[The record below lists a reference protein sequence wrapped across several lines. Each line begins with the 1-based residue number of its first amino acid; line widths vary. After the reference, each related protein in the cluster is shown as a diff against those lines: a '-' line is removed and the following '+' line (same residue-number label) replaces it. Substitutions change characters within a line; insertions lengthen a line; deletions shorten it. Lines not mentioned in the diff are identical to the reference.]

1 MVPGLAWPGM
11 PSANGQA
18 LLSLLY
24 QIEENQWLPVSEL
37 IDRQRRQRKELFT
50 AALRSVPF
58 YRDQNCYHID
68 PDDPD
73 AWSNLP
79 VIPRPALQQEF
90 ELLLNHALP
99 PAHGEATDYSTS
111 GSTGRPVTVRISTLA
126 KMVSAAFSIRGHLWH
141 RRDLNGRLASIHIDR
156 GNQAPYPDGVQQE
169 SWGWPT
175 AELYKTGPASLLSI
189 NTPLD
194 QQAEWLQRQN
204 PHYLLSTPSNLLRL
218 SEYCAKHELPLPAL
232 RDVSTVSEVVSD
244 ELREQIKEVWDVPVI
259 DTYSTKET
267 GSIAVQCP
275 HGDHYH
281 VMSEGVFLEVL
292 NSQGLHCAPGETGR
306 VVLTRLHNFAMP
318 LIRYEIGDYAEVGE
332 PCRCGRNQLVL
343 KKILGRVRNMLVLPD
358 GSFHWP
364 SFRRRQFTN
373 LIPVR
378 QHQFVQTSSDIIEV
392 RLVVDRPVTVA
403 EEQQLSNLF
412 NERLPFHFQFNFIY
426 TDEIPRHSTG
436 KFEDFY
442 SEIA

>member
-1 MVPGLAWPGM
+1 MSMVPGLAWPGM

-99 PAHGEATDYSTS
+99 PAHGEATDY
-111 GSTGRPVTVRISTLA
+111 
-126 KMVSAAFSIRGHLWH
+126 
-141 RRDLNGRLASIHIDR
+141 GRLASIHIDR

-332 PCRCGRNQLVL
+332 PCYYPMAVFTGRAS
-343 KKILGRVRNMLVLPD
+343 G
-358 GSFHWP
+358 
-364 SFRRRQFTN
+364 
-373 LIPVR
+373 
-378 QHQFVQTSSDIIEV
+378 
-392 RLVVDRPVTVA
+392 VDNSPT
-403 EEQQLSNLF
+403 
-412 NERLPFHFQFNFIY
+412 
-426 TDEIPRHSTG
+426 
-436 KFEDFY
+436 
-442 SEIA
+442 